1 MDLTYAVIEV
11 SPGGV
16 VSWLVMGL
24 IAGWIAGVAM
34 KRGGGGLGDLVMGM
48 IGSFLGGLL
57 IACVVEGPAQF
68 WGSIVVAFI
77 GACVLIGLLRFVS
90 SRETALRL
98 RRYGCDGLPAVGS
111 NLRR

>member
-1 MDLTYAVIEV
+1 
-11 SPGGV
+11 
-16 VSWLVMGL
+16 
-24 IAGWIAGVAM
+24 
-34 KRGGGGLGDLVMGM
+34 M

-77 GACVLIGLLRFVS
+77 GACVLDWARLGFVS

-98 RRYGCDGLPAVGS
+98 AADMAVTVCQ
-111 NLRR
+111 R

>member
-34 KRGGGGLGDLVMGM
+34 KCAALVAASA
-48 IGSFLGGLL
+48 ISS
-57 IACVVEGPAQF
+57 
-68 WGSIVVAFI
+68 WG
-77 GACVLIGLLRFVS
+77 
-90 SRETALRL
+90 
-98 RRYGCDGLPAVGS
+98 
-111 NLRR
+111 